1 MFGRAGRYPPLTSK
15 NQTSTDVDDVSR
27 EFDPWRA
34 TGMASEVRPGG
45 PLASTDDVAVFL
57 IKNAE
62 HASDALTARGMANL
76 KIKAN
81 PEVVKVQEQSVE
93 VMKKWISQYLVGK
106 ASP

>member
-1 MFGRAGRYPPLTSK
+1 M
-15 NQTSTDVDDVSR
+15 SR